1 MREAIPKLKRM
12 KNGVMVIETWDIREN
27 TKATEAMLGRM
38 SNRRCN
44 LKEIMKLSDVQ
55 VRSLWEHMTEMQ
67 DKKKRLKVRG
77 RLCIICDKRYGFVPF
92 RKLKFHA
99 PFSPHLKK
107 WQYRRFIVETL
118 EPVLSELPQSV
129 RIFVLQNIVIRRKKR
144 QNKA

>member
-77 RLCIICDKRYGFVPF
+77 RLYIICDKRYGFVPF

-107 WQYRRFIVETL
+107 MAVPEIHCGD
-118 EPVLSELPQSV
+118 
-129 RIFVLQNIVIRRKKR
+129 
-144 QNKA
+144 A